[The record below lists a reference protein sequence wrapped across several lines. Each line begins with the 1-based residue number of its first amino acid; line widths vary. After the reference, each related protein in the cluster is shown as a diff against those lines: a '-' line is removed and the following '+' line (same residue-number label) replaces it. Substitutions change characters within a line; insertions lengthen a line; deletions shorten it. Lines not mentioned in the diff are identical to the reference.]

1 VLALADLRALLA
13 CLRSRPACFAG
24 LVPASSRRVV
34 ARPNFAV
41 TLDGTTCP
49 AHAGLA
55 TLASRLHRAVVQGSV
70 VVAVVLGAE
79 VVLVVVVL
87 GVEVVLVVVIV
98 GCVVVDPSTRIGSL
112 RAIAVSWL

>member
-1 VLALADLRALLA
+1 MLALADLRALLA

-34 ARPNFAV
+34 ARSNFVV

-55 TLASRLHRAVVQGSV
+55 TLTSRLHRAVVQGSV
-70 VVAVVLGAE
+70 VVAVVLGVA
-79 VVLVVVVL
+79 VVLVAVL
-87 GVEVVLVVVIV
+87 V
-98 GCVVVDPSTRIGSL
+98 GCVVVDPSTRMGSL

>member
-1 VLALADLRALLA
+1 V
-13 CLRSRPACFAG
+13 
-24 LVPASSRRVV
+24 
-34 ARPNFAV
+34 V

-55 TLASRLHRAVVQGSV
+55 TLASRLQRAVVQGSV
-70 VVAVVLGAE
+70 VVAVVLAVAVVLVVLIVLGVA
-79 VVLVVVVL
+79 VVLVVVL
-87 GVEVVLVVVIV
+87 V